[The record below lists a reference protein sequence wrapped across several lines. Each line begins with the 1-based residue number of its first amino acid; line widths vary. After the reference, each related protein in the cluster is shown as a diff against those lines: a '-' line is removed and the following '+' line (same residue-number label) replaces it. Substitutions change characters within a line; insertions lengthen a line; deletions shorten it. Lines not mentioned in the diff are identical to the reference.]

1 MKARFV
7 TKAALS
13 ALTLAFAGTLPVWL
27 SKLLLRQPLR
37 LLIRLKP
44 PLLKGLL

>member
-13 ALTLAFAGTLPVWL
+13 ALTLAFAGTLPGMAQQTA
-27 SKLLLRQPLR
+27 SQPLR

>member
-13 ALTLAFAGTLPVWL
+13 ALHLRLRVPFPVWL
-27 SKLLLRQPLR
+27 SKLLLR

-44 PLLKGLL
+44 PLLKRFLL

>member
-13 ALTLAFAGTLPVWL
+13 ALALARVPFPVWL
-27 SKLLLRQPLR
+27 SKLLLR

-44 PLLKGLL
+44 PLLKRFLL